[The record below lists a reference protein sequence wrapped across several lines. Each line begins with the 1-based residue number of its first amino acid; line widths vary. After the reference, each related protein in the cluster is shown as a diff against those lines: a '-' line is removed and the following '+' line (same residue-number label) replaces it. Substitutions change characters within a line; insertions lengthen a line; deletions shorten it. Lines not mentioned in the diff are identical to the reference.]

1 MHPIRRHAS
10 RSLVLA
16 TLALAACE
24 PATAPE
30 RLDAAFARTSAATA
44 STRNPILF
52 VHGWSGNG
60 GQWNTMVARF
70 KADGWT
76 DAQLMAFSYNTSQ
89 SNATTAQE
97 ISTRVNQLLTTNGA
111 TKVDIVTHSM
121 GGLSS
126 RYYAKNL
133 GGDTRIDAW
142 VSLGGPN
149 HGTSTANTCFSTAC
163 TEMRIGSSFLTALN
177 ASDET
182 PGLPRYGT
190 WWSGC
195 DEIINPDDSVLL
207 SGATNTQ
214 TACIGH
220 MAFLDD
226 LAVYGSVRNFV
237 NQ

>member
-1 MHPIRRHAS
+1 MHHA
-10 RSLVLA
+10 RSLLSASAVVA
-16 TLALAACE
+16 VLALAACD
-24 PATAPE
+24 TAPAGPE
-30 RLDAAFARTSAATA
+30 ALLARTPAPTVTA
-44 STRNPILF
+44 RDPILF

-60 GQWNTMVARF
+60 SQWNTMVSRF

-97 ISTRVNQLLTTNGA
+97 ISSRVNQLLAATGA
-111 TKVDIVTHSM
+111 TRVDVVTHSM

-133 GGDTRIDAW
+133 GGDAKIDAW

-177 ASDET
+177 SGDET

-220 MAFLDD
+220 MAFFSD
-226 LAVYGSVRNFV
+226 LAVYNSVRDFV
-237 NQ
+237 AK